1 MKNKRNI
8 LIILLSMILICC
20 AGTVCAADSNNT
32 VDIVSDVDSN
42 EEYKFRFTGSKNN
55 YVLDKSVKIKIV

>member
-1 MKNKRNI
+1 
-8 LIILLSMILICC
+8 MILICC

>member
-1 MKNKRNI
+1 MNLKKRF
-8 LIILLSMILICC
+8 IILSLCIVLICC

>member
-1 MKNKRNI
+1 MKKKRNI